1 MDRRSW
7 LLMLLLAS
15 FWGAS
20 YMFIE
25 IGLRDMSPAVVAF
38 ARIAL
43 ASVILAP
50 IAWHQGAFGG
60 LSGRRRW
67 LVLTAAVQVAGPFLL
82 ISAGQQEI
90 ASSLAGILVSS
101 AAIWTVVLAIWFDH
115 EERATGMRLTGVFL
129 GFAGVVVLFG
139 LDLSASWWALLGGSA
154 VLVAGLGYAV
164 GGLLIKHRFADV
176 KPLGLV
182 SAVMFWSALLL
193 LPAAIIG
200 APTEMP
206 DIGPTAAVVT
216 LGVVGT
222 GISFV
227 IFYWLIAH
235 VGPSK
240 TMLVSYIAPGFAVV
254 YGATLLGE
262 DVTVG
267 TILGLALILL
277 GSWLG
282 AEGRLPWRTPQPGE
296 PPPAEVDPAA
306 GAVAEIGT
314 QPEVAIRRSSGAAR

>member
-25 IGLRDMSPAVVAF
+25 IGLRDLSPSVVAF

-43 ASVILAP
+43 AFAVLAP
-50 IAWHQGAFGG
+50 IAWQQGAFLG
-60 LSGRRRW
+60 LRGRSRW
-67 LVLTAAVQVAGPFLL
+67 LVLTAAAQVAGPFLL
-82 ISAGQQEI
+82 IAAGQQEI

-101 AAIWTVVLAIWFDH
+101 AAIFTVVLAIWFDH
-115 EERATGMRLTGVFL
+115 EERATGLRLAGVFL

-139 LDLSASWWALLGGSA
+139 LDLSASWWAALGGAA
-154 VLVAGLGYAV
+154 VLLASLGYAV
-164 GGLLIKHRFADV
+164 GGLLIKHRFSDV
-176 KPLGLV
+176 APLGLV
-182 SAVMFWSALLL
+182 TAVMFWSAILL
-193 LPAAIIG
+193 LPAAVLS
-200 APTEMP
+200 APSEAP
-206 DIGPTAAVVT
+206 DLGPIAAIAT

-235 VGPSK
+235 VGPAK

-262 DVTVG
+262 DITVG
-267 TILGLALILL
+267 TILGLVLILL

-282 AEGRLPWRTPQPGE
+282 AEGRLPGRMPHEDE

-306 GAVAEIGT
+306 GAAAPVGA
-314 QPEVAIRRSSGAAR
+314 QPEAAIRRSHGAAR

>member
-25 IGLRDMSPAVVAF
+25 IGLRDLSPGVVAF
-38 ARIAL
+38 SRIAL
-43 ASVILAP
+43 ASAVLAP
-50 IAWHQGAFGG
+50 IAWQQGAFRD
-60 LSGRRRW
+60 LRGRGRW
-67 LVLTAAVQVAGPFLL
+67 LVLTAAVQVAGPFIL
-82 ISAGQQEI
+82 IAAGQQEI
-90 ASSLAGILVSS
+90 PSALAGILVSS

-115 EERATGMRLTGVFL
+115 EERATGMRLGGVVL

-139 LDLSASWWALLGGSA
+139 LDLSASWLALVGGSA

-164 GGLLIKHRFADV
+164 GGLLIKHRFSDV

-182 SAVMFWSALLL
+182 SAVMFWSAVLL

-200 APTEMP
+200 APPEVP
-206 DIGPTAAVVT
+206 DLGPVAAVAT

-235 VGPSK
+235 VGPAK

-254 YGATLLGE
+254 YGATLLDE
-262 DVTVG
+262 DITVG

-282 AEGRLPWRTPQPGE
+282 AEGRLPWRASRGDE
-296 PPPAEVDPAA
+296 PPPAEVDPGA
-306 GAVAEIGT
+306 GAAAIGP
-314 QPEVAIRRSSGAAR
+314 QPEAAIRRSSGAAR

>member
-25 IGLRDMSPAVVAF
+25 IGLRDLSPAVVAF

-43 ASVILAP
+43 ASAILAP
-50 IAWHQGAFGG
+50 IAYSQGAFRA
-60 LSGRRRW
+60 LRGRKRW
-67 LVLTAAVQVAGPFLL
+67 LALTAAAQVAVPFVL
-82 ISAGQQEI
+82 IAAGQQEI
-90 ASSLAGILVSS
+90 PSSLAGILVSS
-101 AAIWTVVLAIWFDH
+101 AAIFTVVLAIWFDQ
-115 EERATGMRLTGVFL
+115 EERATGMRLAGVFL
-129 GFAGVVVLFG
+129 GFAGVTVLFG
-139 LDLSASWWALLGGSA
+139 LDLSASWWTVIGGAA
-154 VLVAGLGYAV
+154 VLLAGFGYAV
-164 GGLLIKHRFADV
+164 GGLLIKHRFSDV
-176 KPLGLV
+176 QPLGLV

-200 APTEMP
+200 APAEVP
-206 DIGPTAAVVT
+206 DLGPIAAVVT

-254 YGATLLGE
+254 YGATLLDE
-262 DVTVG
+262 DITVG

-282 AEGRLPWRTPQPGE
+282 AEGRLPWRAPRDDE

-306 GAVAEIGT
+306 GAVAEIGP
-314 QPEVAIRRSSGAAR
+314 QPEAAIRRSSGAAR